1 MKYYKEDARCEAR
14 EGHHNSPTKVMWEKW
29 RLKGIK
35 QEEEENSWRAV
46 LQEYDEM
53 KGLEKRLCASK

>member
-1 MKYYKEDARCEAR
+1 
-14 EGHHNSPTKVMWEKW
+14 MWEKW
-29 RLKGIK
+29 RLEGIK
-35 QEEEENSWRAV
+35 QKEEENSWRAV